1 MNSPSTAAI
10 FERLARVE
18 GELTELRLALLKTH
32 SAEVAKNRPGSLRGI
47 WRGMVMNDEDFAQAR
62 ASLFPEKR
70 L

>member
-1 MNSPSTAAI
+1 MNSLSTAAI

-32 SAEVAKNRPGSLRGI
+32 GAEVAKNRPGSLRGI
-47 WRGMVMNDEDFAQAR
+47 WRGMVMNDEHFADAR